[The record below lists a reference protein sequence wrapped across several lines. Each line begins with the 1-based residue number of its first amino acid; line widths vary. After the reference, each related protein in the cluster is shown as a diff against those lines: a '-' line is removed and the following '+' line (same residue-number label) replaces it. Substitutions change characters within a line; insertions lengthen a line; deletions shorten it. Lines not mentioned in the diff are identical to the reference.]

1 MNKVNIAG
9 LKISPITKIEFLN
22 QTLNR
27 INTGQKT
34 FVITP
39 YSEFL
44 YQTFQDPSILE
55 ILNKADFAVADGI
68 GIFWAKKYLEIK
80 LTTKSYLGKIVQ
92 AGWQIIYSLAA
103 ILFYPKFIKS
113 ALPEK
118 IVGADLV
125 WDLAKLAN
133 ENNLKLYLLGGFKN
147 TPELVKD
154 ILISKYP
161 NIQIGGFSTKNP
173 TDLSIVNDI
182 NKSKA
187 DILLV
192 AYGPITQEKWIAE
205 NLVNLN
211 IKIAIGVGGS
221 FDYIAGIKHAPP
233 KFVRYSGLEW
243 LWRLF
248 TQPKRIK
255 RIYQAT
261 FGLISGLWH
270 FKVLSTF
277 PYRPNVV
284 TIILNQENK
293 VLVCQ
298 RNPTDSN
305 SNVDIITNKKT
316 LQYQNYWQFP
326 QGGIDNNET
335 IEQAAMREAMEETG
349 LKNLKLLKIAD
360 QTNSYV
366 WNNAKRKFFYNKL
379 HKNIGQKQHIV
390 FFKHLGNDT
399 EVKVDNWEFINYK
412 WIPKAEIGKT
422 IHSERAKL
430 TEIVINNLP

>member
-1 MNKVNIAG
+1 MNTVDIAR
-9 LKISPITKIEFLN
+9 LKISNITKAELLTKLKERVYN
-22 QTLNR
+22 N
-27 INTGQKT
+27 QKT
-34 FVITP
+34 FIITP

-68 GIFWAKKYLEIK
+68 GIFWTKKYLEIK
-80 LTTKSYLGKIVQ
+80 LTAKSYLGKILQ
-92 AGWQIIYSLAA
+92 AFWQIIYSLAA

-133 ENNLKLYLLGGFKN
+133 ENNLKLYLLGGFEN
-147 TPELVKD
+147 TPKLVKD
-154 ILISKYP
+154 IFISKYP
-161 NIQIGGFSTKNP
+161 NIQICGYSTKNP

-221 FDYIAGIKHAPP
+221 FDYIAGIKQAPP

-248 TQPKRIK
+248 TQPARIK

-277 PYRPNVV
+277 PYRLNVV
-284 TIILNQENK
+284 AIILNQENK

-305 SNVDIITNKKT
+305 LDIITNRKT

-360 QTNSYV
+360 QTNSYI
-366 WNNAKRKFFYNKL
+366 WNNANRKFLDNKL

-390 FFKHLGNDT
+390 FFKHLGKDT

-412 WIPKAEIGKT
+412 WIAKAEISNT
-422 IHSERAKL
+422 IHTERAKL